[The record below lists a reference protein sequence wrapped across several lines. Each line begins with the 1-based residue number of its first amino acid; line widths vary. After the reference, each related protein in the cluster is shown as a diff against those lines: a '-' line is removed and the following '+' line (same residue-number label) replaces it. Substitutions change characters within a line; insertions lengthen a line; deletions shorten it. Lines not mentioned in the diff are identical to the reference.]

1 MDKRTP
7 IDMQEFLNDIS
18 VPDLSGPLDLFSKDA
33 THEQKD
39 IFAIEKRKAWD
50 KSVEAR
56 CDFTR
61 RVRLTRRADTFFI
74 SLWQKSLYGR
84 TLTDIKGDDSMVAF
98 FADSISPLIRDI
110 LGEELNT
117 GAWCIVTTPKR
128 RHLVKNFATRI
139 SEMIASQLNIPFYED
154 VAFCHSKQRIGAV
167 FTMNNLTDKLQQ
179 WLDTPSAERDWN
191 EGAILLLQLT
201 NNTIMYRNLSINPK
215 GKAEFIEGKLRAFL
229 KARREVE
236 AHDEVNIMQEQ
247 VDAIVASRTEFS
259 NKDTNP
265 ATDFKAGKRADHD
278 SLPEDIQ
285 ALYVENL
292 DITHRMRELHLRL
305 RLLSDSTK
313 QVPAA
318 ERKPLLDEFINL
330 DKKLHANWDTY
341 DHYVTKA
348 ESAANTETNE
358 SEEEQTKETEI
369 GQSPTDQLAEQ
380 PEDATPSKPK
390 SKSKSKK

>member
-1 MDKRTP
+1 
-7 IDMQEFLNDIS
+7 
-18 VPDLSGPLDLFSKDA
+18 
-33 THEQKD
+33 
-39 IFAIEKRKAWD
+39 
-50 KSVEAR
+50 
-56 CDFTR
+56 
-61 RVRLTRRADTFFI
+61 
-74 SLWQKSLYGR
+74 
-84 TLTDIKGDDSMVAF
+84 
-98 FADSISPLIRDI
+98 
-110 LGEELNT
+110 
-117 GAWCIVTTPKR
+117 
-128 RHLVKNFATRI
+128 
-139 SEMIASQLNIPFYED
+139 
-154 VAFCHSKQRIGAV
+154 
-167 FTMNNLTDKLQQ
+167 MNNKLTERLQAF
-179 WLDTPSAERDWN
+179 LDTPREERDWN

-215 GKAEFIEGKLRAFL
+215 GKAEFIEGKLRSFL

-247 VDAIVASRTEFS
+247 VDAIVASRTEFKEH
-259 NKDTNP
+259 NEAK
-265 ATDFKAGKRADHD
+265 DFKAGKRADHD

-292 DITHRMRELHLRL
+292 DITRRMRELHLRL

-313 QVPAA
+313 QVPAS

-348 ESAANTETNE
+348 ESAANTETK
-358 SEEEQTKETEI
+358 EEQTKETEI
-369 GQSPTDQLAEQ
+369 SPSPTDQLAEQ

>member
-1 MDKRTP
+1 
-7 IDMQEFLNDIS
+7 
-18 VPDLSGPLDLFSKDA
+18 
-33 THEQKD
+33 
-39 IFAIEKRKAWD
+39 
-50 KSVEAR
+50 
-56 CDFTR
+56 
-61 RVRLTRRADTFFI
+61 
-74 SLWQKSLYGR
+74 
-84 TLTDIKGDDSMVAF
+84 
-98 FADSISPLIRDI
+98 
-110 LGEELNT
+110 
-117 GAWCIVTTPKR
+117 
-128 RHLVKNFATRI
+128 
-139 SEMIASQLNIPFYED
+139 
-154 VAFCHSKQRIGAV
+154 
-167 FTMNNLTDKLQQ
+167 MNNKLTERLQAF
-179 WLDTPSAERDWN
+179 LDTPREERDWN

-215 GKAEFIEGKLRAFL
+215 GKAEFIEGKLRSFL

-247 VDAIVASRTEFS
+247 VDAIVASRTEFKEH
-259 NKDTNP
+259 NEAK
-265 ATDFKAGKRADHD
+265 DFKAGKRADHD

-313 QVPAA
+313 QVPAS

-348 ESAANTETNE
+348 ESAANTETK
-358 SEEEQTKETEI
+358 EEQTKETEI
-369 GQSPTDQLAEQ
+369 SPSPTDQLAEQ

>member
-1 MDKRTP
+1 
-7 IDMQEFLNDIS
+7 
-18 VPDLSGPLDLFSKDA
+18 
-33 THEQKD
+33 
-39 IFAIEKRKAWD
+39 
-50 KSVEAR
+50 
-56 CDFTR
+56 
-61 RVRLTRRADTFFI
+61 
-74 SLWQKSLYGR
+74 
-84 TLTDIKGDDSMVAF
+84 
-98 FADSISPLIRDI
+98 
-110 LGEELNT
+110 
-117 GAWCIVTTPKR
+117 
-128 RHLVKNFATRI
+128 
-139 SEMIASQLNIPFYED
+139 
-154 VAFCHSKQRIGAV
+154 
-167 FTMNNLTDKLQQ
+167 
-179 WLDTPSAERDWN
+179 
-191 EGAILLLQLT
+191 
-201 NNTIMYRNLSINPK
+201 MYRNLSINPK

-247 VDAIVASRTEFS
+247 VDSIVASRTEFKEH
-259 NKDTNP
+259 NEAK
-265 ATDFKAGKRADHD
+265 DFKAGKRADHD

-313 QVPAA
+313 QVPAS

-341 DHYVTKA
+341 DHFVTKA
-348 ESAANTETNE
+348 ESAANTETKE

-369 GQSPTDQLAEQ
+369 SPSPTDQLAEQ

>member
-1 MDKRTP
+1 
-7 IDMQEFLNDIS
+7 
-18 VPDLSGPLDLFSKDA
+18 
-33 THEQKD
+33 
-39 IFAIEKRKAWD
+39 
-50 KSVEAR
+50 
-56 CDFTR
+56 
-61 RVRLTRRADTFFI
+61 
-74 SLWQKSLYGR
+74 
-84 TLTDIKGDDSMVAF
+84 
-98 FADSISPLIRDI
+98 
-110 LGEELNT
+110 
-117 GAWCIVTTPKR
+117 
-128 RHLVKNFATRI
+128 
-139 SEMIASQLNIPFYED
+139 
-154 VAFCHSKQRIGAV
+154 
-167 FTMNNLTDKLQQ
+167 MNNLTDKLQQ

-265 ATDFKAGKRADHD
+265 ATELSCKREQSIKSNDLNTMPSAADNVQSEFKAGKRADHD
-278 SLPEDIQ
+278 SLPEEIQ